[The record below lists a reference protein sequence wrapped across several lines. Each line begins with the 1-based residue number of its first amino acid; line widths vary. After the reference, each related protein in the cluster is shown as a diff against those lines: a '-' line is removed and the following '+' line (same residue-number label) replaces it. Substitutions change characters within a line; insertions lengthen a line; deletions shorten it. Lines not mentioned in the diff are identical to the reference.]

1 MSRTVRPGLARL
13 IPTLALL
20 LAVVPACTAS
30 AGHKFLGGRGGA
42 GTAPGRVAYRPIFPP
57 SNKQFFLGGYAG
69 AVYPP
74 LGAGRG
80 FKATSY
86 NAAPGFHPA
95 SCPCGAH

>member
-1 MSRTVRPGLARL
+1 MSRTRRPGLARL
-13 IPTLALL
+13 IPALALL

-30 AGHKFLGGRGGA
+30 AGHKFFGGRGVA
-42 GTAPGRVAYRPIFPP
+42 GTTPGRVAYRPILAP
-57 SNKQFFLGGYAG
+57 SNKQFYLSGYAG

-86 NAAPGFHPA
+86 SHPA